1 MRVSI
6 GKGKAKKYSR
16 NIREKTKQERGAC
29 VFFLCVCVLSYL
41 ILFHLFLSGMRALH
55 VAAVA
60 DVKYSDASAA
70 LVSNSFDTFK
80 TYLEA
85 TKPQANKEYLDG
97 DARSGCG
104 A

>member
-1 MRVSI
+1 MW
-6 GKGKAKKYSR
+6 
-16 NIREKTKQERGAC
+16 
-29 VFFLCVCVLSYL
+29 
-41 ILFHLFLSGMRALH
+41 ALH